1 MLATCILHH
10 VEIKGTILDTVTELE
25 DLELTL
31 GCSVIFFSKV
41 SEDMVHILNS
51 VLSSHLLWYLS
62 PLQLAHHG
70 IHSWHLLQGKTWI
83 ETTHLSQLLQ
93 SLDLP
98 S

>member
-1 MLATCILHH
+1 MLATSILHH

-25 DLELTL
+25 DLELTF

-41 SEDMVHILNS
+41 SEDMVHILDS
-51 VLSSHLLWYLS
+51 MLSAHLLWYLR

-70 IHSWHLLQGKTWI
+70 IHGWHLLQGQTWV